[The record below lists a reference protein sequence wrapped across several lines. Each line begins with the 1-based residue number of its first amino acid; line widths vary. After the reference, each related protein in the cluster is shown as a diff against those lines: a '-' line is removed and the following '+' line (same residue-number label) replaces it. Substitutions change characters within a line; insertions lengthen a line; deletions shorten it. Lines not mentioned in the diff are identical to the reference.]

1 MPPAPDEPLRD
12 EIDPLLAAARDLI
25 DQVEGSGYRDKHG
38 HPLENNEAFIELKS
52 LFQGYG

>member
-1 MPPAPDEPLRD
+1 MPPEPDDQYRGDRD
-12 EIDPLLAAARDLI
+12 PILAAVRDLI
-25 DQVEGSGYRDKHG
+25 QQIEGSDYRDKHG